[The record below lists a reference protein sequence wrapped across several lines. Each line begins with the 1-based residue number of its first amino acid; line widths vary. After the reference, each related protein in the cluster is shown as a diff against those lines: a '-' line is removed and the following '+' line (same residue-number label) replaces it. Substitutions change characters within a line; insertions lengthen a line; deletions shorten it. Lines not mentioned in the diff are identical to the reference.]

1 MKNQSIILTEKPQ
14 KYQHPSS
21 GKIDNYK
28 CLIGEEILPSDQ
40 GRVIEEAKLTYSPLE
55 NVLGKQRKTIED
67 QGEKQIKAIKNRVKK
82 NLLETDQILNASLFS
97 KHFINKEAMYEINKM
112 EEMENK
118 LDRNDLIYRAGYKK
132 KDKVFDLSEEKFIT
146 MIYNQRMDLNNK

>member
-1 MKNQSIILTEKPQ
+1 M
-14 KYQHPSS
+14 
-21 GKIDNYK
+21 
-28 CLIGEEILPSDQ
+28 
-40 GRVIEEAKLTYSPLE
+40 IEEAKLTYCPLE

-97 KHFINKEAMYEINKM
+97 KHFINKEAMYKLNKM

-146 MIYNQRMDLNNK
+146 MIYN

>member
-1 MKNQSIILTEKPQ
+1 
-14 KYQHPSS
+14 
-21 GKIDNYK
+21 
-28 CLIGEEILPSDQ
+28 
-40 GRVIEEAKLTYSPLE
+40 
-55 NVLGKQRKTIED
+55 
-67 QGEKQIKAIKNRVKK
+67 
-82 NLLETDQILNASLFS
+82 
-97 KHFINKEAMYEINKM
+97 MYEINKM